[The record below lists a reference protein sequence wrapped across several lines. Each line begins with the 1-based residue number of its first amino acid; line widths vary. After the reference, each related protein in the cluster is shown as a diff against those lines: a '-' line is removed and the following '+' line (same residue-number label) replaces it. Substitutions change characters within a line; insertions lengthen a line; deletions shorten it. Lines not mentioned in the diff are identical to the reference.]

1 MKISELI
8 AILSGA
14 ISEHGDLDCF
24 CNGEH
29 GIGEIEI
36 MKSDNVSIGPAGL
49 SFDTDYLKI
58 SDEDN
63 VCHIGGY

>member
-1 MKISELI
+1 MKISKLI
-8 AILSGA
+8 AILSEA
-14 ISEHGDLDCF
+14 ISEHGDLECF

-29 GIGEIEI
+29 GIGESEV
-36 MKSDNVSIGPAGL
+36 MQTANVSRGPAGL

-58 SDEDN
+58 SDEDT